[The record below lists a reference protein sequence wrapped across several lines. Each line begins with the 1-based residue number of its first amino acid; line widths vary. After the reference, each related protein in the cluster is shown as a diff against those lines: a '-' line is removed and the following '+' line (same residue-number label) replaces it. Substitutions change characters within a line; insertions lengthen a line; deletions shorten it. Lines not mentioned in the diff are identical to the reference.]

1 MEEYQPIHSAVWQKL
16 SSLEDELYELKKIN
30 QRLKRANSKQKNT
43 IRRIVKERD
52 RLRKELYPAKQS
64 YVNIQ
69 KGKKG
74 R

>member
-1 MEEYQPIHSAVWQKL
+1 MEEFEAIHSQVWAKL
-16 SSLEDELYELKKIN
+16 AELEESLYRERKIN
-30 QRLKRANSKQKNT
+30 QQLKRANSKQKNT

-52 RLRKELYPAKQS
+52 RLRKELHPAKQS